1 MVKHKHGKLLRSNL
15 LFMFMKG
22 YVEMSTFGTQLGV
35 APQIVE
41 KKRHEMAA
49 YFSPMATPWVN
60 EH

>member
-1 MVKHKHGKLLRSNL
+1 
-15 LFMFMKG
+15 MKG

-49 YFSPMATPWVN
+49 YFSPMATPWLN
-60 EH
+60 EQ